1 MTEKRDCPD
10 CKVEME
16 QARVTAGGYSMNI
29 KSERQEGLLSKIG
42 IDKNIPVQAYICPDC
57 RLVKFYASKTE

>member
-10 CKVEME
+10 CEVEME

-29 KSERQEGLLSKIG
+29 KSEREEGLLSKMG
-42 IDKNIPVQAYICPDC
+42 IDKNIPVQAHVCPDC